1 MYQALM
7 DKLYCVLI
15 TTKTSNILEDLET
28 LRLFVRVINEYTT
41 TGKNISDEQ
50 AILDNAFTLLFAFD
64 EIVALGYRENVNMSQ
79 VRTFIEMDS
88 HEERV
93 FEAVRKTQEREAK
106 QKMREKAK
114 ELSKIQRTQQIE
126 RIRTSGMGS
135 GSGGGSGNT
144 GYSGISSSPS
154 SFDNNKYDNN
164 NSSSRVSAP
173 INQNISFSKP
183 SRVCLHIIVFSHF
196 NLHHIFLGSI

>member
-1 MYQALM
+1 M

-41 TGKNISDEQ
+41 TNKVISDEQ
-50 AILDNAFTLLFAFD
+50 AILDNAFTLIFAFD

-88 HEERV
+88 NEERV

-114 ELSKIQRTQQIE
+114 ELRKLQRTQQNE
-126 RIRTSGMGS
+126 RMKMSSMGNS
-135 GSGGGSGNT
+135 
-144 GYSGISSSPS
+144 ISSSNYSNNAVS
-154 SFDNNKYDNN
+154 STASDFDSNNIFDVPK
-164 NSSSRVSAP
+164 STLA
-173 INQNISFSKP
+173 ISQAKSNK
-183 SRVCLHIIVFSHF
+183 V
-196 NLHHIFLGSI
+196 

>member
-1 MYQALM
+1 MRYVYQALM

-41 TGKNISDEQ
+41 TNKVISDEQ
-50 AILDNAFTLLFAFD
+50 AILDNAFTLIFAFD

-88 HEERV
+88 NEERV

-114 ELSKIQRTQQIE
+114 ELRKLQRTQQNE
-126 RIRTSGMGS
+126 RMKMSSMGNS
-135 GSGGGSGNT
+135 
-144 GYSGISSSPS
+144 ISSSNYSNNAVS
-154 SFDNNKYDNN
+154 STASDFDSNNIFDVPK
-164 NSSSRVSAP
+164 STLA
-173 INQNISFSKP
+173 ISQAKSNK
-183 SRVCLHIIVFSHF
+183 V
-196 NLHHIFLGSI
+196 